1 MAFLVCAQRCPAA
14 AAALVVLALAGGP
27 GCGGTNDEAKT
38 GAQATAIADEP
49 FEEAPSPYD
58 ALPPAVRD
66 AMDKSFTGD
75 LDEMI
80 ARRVIRAG
88 VTFNRTHYFIDKGQQ
103 RGATY
108 EAVKLFEDELNKAFH
123 QGLMEVSKGALA
135 RSAAAAELVQKGSA
149 AIVTLYTAVLALAF
163 SVSDRPLPLRGLLP
177 AVFLGLA
184 VAFATGYVAYVSRI
198 PNTPGP
204 SPSPLPEEYQLNRT
218 NAFISWVATTALT
231 RAMWLRR
238 AVVSLAIGVL
248 LLPIP
253 FIAFPLTEA
262 SAGTPI
268 EWPPPPTVVDDA
280 TTELYKAQVAETA
293 RLRQAQE
300 KATKEDEG
308 GLVALVA
315 LFGVFLVLTVPLSG
329 WKQQAPRAGGGIVG
343 IPLDSA

>member
-1 MAFLVCAQRCPAA
+1 MVSDD
-14 AAALVVLALAGGP
+14 G
-27 GCGGTNDEAKT
+27 DEVPPWAPEW
-38 GAQATAIADEP
+38 ADESAAEAGWLD
-49 FEEAPSPYD
+49 FAKARQVAEYGRSLEEY
-58 ALPPAVRD
+58 
-66 AMDKSFTGD
+66 KSGEATRLENLKHELLED
-75 LDEMI
+75 EKRLDT
-80 ARRVIRAG
+80 VL
-88 VTFNRTHYFIDKGQQ
+88 
-103 RGATY
+103 
-108 EAVKLFEDELNKAFH
+108 KLRLAADSVEDELNKAFH